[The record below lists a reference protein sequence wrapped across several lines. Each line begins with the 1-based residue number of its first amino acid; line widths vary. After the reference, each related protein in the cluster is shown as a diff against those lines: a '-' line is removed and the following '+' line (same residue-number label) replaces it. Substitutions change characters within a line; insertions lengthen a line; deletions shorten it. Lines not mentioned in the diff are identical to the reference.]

1 MKMAEVPWLEWRRC
15 DGTGNDHDGRDVHDV
30 NISTSRSS
38 WSSRSFRE
46 LVGPLC
52 FVDTEQ
58 ALS

>member
-1 MKMAEVPWLEWRRC
+1 MAEVPWLEC
-15 DGTGNDHDGRDVHDV
+15 DGTGNDHDGRDVHNV

-58 ALS
+58 AIS